1 VDDQEGADD
10 CHCREDGP
18 SESAAAA
25 RQGVEVIALISH
37 AAPVRLAPAR
47 NLPFECRSYNECCM
61 TQVTLGERNIAV
73 TRPLTRRLA
82 AGRPDRL
89 RTAAARF
96 AESAP
101 SSTMTGLIR
110 SATASASAAAFC
122 RASCPQVSAIDGRP
136 QRAMASWVF
145 RAQPPVSRPSKIIAD
160 PPGAPRPQRAATP
173 FG

>member
-47 NLPFECRSYNECCM
+47 NLPFECRSYNECCV
-61 TQVTLGERNIAV
+61 TQG